1 MKVYNFFAHIFA
13 IFAFLT
19 VGSLLMI
26 VALHI
31 LSLEDAVFK
40 LRELYASPVQSM
52 QAGLIGLAFIIMGLS
67 FARMIVK
74 KGRDADAVILQ
85 GESGPLVV
93 SVSAIEDAIRKVLKR
108 FNLVKECK
116 IKTLIHS
123 KDVEIRLRLVL
134 WAGGRVPE
142 LLADIQ
148 EEVHG
153 RLQKLLSTDNK
164 IEVSCDVQRIE
175 DHELNLPRLDYPEKQ
190 TLSVG

>member
-1 MKVYNFFAHIFA
+1 MKVYNFFAHIFS

-19 VGSLLMI
+19 VGSLLII

-31 LSLEDAVFK
+31 LSLEDAIFK
-40 LRELYASPVQSM
+40 LRELYASPLQSA
-52 QAGLIGLAFIIMGLS
+52 QAGMIGLAFIVIGLS

-85 GESGPLVV
+85 GEAGPLVV
-93 SVSAIEDAIRKVLKR
+93 SVSAIEDAVRKVLKR

-142 LLADIQ
+142 LLVEIQ
-148 EEVHG
+148 DEVYG
-153 RLQKLLSTDNK
+153 RLRKLLSSDNK
-164 IEVSCDVQRIE
+164 VEVSCDVQRIE
-175 DHELNLPRLDYPEKQ
+175 DHELNLPQLDYPEKH
-190 TLSVG
+190 TVSAG